1 MAIPTWWPLWKSL
14 ADQLGSTASLI
25 PVFSLLGYHKK
36 VPHTG
41 WLKKEISF
49 LPVLEAS
56 SLKSRRQQKPAA
68 FSQLRGFQQSL
79 LLLGR
84 SSISPIYAFIHTAV
98 FPLHVYLYA
107 CFFSSYYKDPS
118 YVGLMGLPGSSVV
131 KNPPNAGGGGGW
143 GWGSIPWLGR
153 SPGEG
158 SGHPLQYSCL
168 GNPMDRGAWRATVH
182 GVARADHDWK
192 TTSVGLRA
200 HSIPTWPHLN

>member
-131 KNPPNAGGGGGW
+131 KNPPNAGGGGVGV
-143 GWGSIPWLGR
+143 GFNPLVRKIPWRRKWPSTPVFLPGKSHGQRSLAGHSPWGR
-153 SPGEG
+153 KSWPWLKNNKCWIK
-158 SGHPLQYSCL
+158 SSLYS
-168 GNPMDRGAWRATVH
+168 NV
-182 GVARADHDWK
+182 
-192 TTSVGLRA
+192 TS
-200 HSIPTWPHLN
+200 S